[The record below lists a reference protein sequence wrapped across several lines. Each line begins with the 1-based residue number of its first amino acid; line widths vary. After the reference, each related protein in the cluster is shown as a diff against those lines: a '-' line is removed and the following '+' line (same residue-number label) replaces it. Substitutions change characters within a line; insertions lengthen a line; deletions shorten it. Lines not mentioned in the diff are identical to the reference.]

1 MSNFLKLIQE
11 ATPGPNTS
19 SAGQL
24 AANANKPAKKGGII
38 GKAASFAQ
46 KTAAL
51 ASKIGDIG
59 QGKWDIGDALQKI
72 LNKQLDKSTNKMGYF
87 GKSGFNKIKL
97 GDDIIKKINAY
108 GQDAS
113 AASEEAPE
121 ASEANEAVL
130 PAHFLKKINEA
141 QASLDRNEKSG
152 FKNMEQMA
160 GNKDGKS
167 KAVRVWDILKDV
179 LKLDTEMKLTDP
191 GTGKKVVD
199 RRVQWISKG
208 VPSFLKAV
216 KETYPDIPFT
226 FKGHDP
232 KKGLSGS
239 SVEDAEEPE
248 FNFQKSY
255 KGDWIKSLGEDKAK
269 KIVRGLKDIYPGDRI
284 EFEEPAED
292 PEPTEDPDPT
302 EDPVVTPD
310 SKLTIDNALFELTGR
325 TSFGEKGIQYTLK
338 SLTPDVANILKDR
351 DIKYLTYLLQTK
363 DNEFKSPESNT
374 GIIYAYDNKKQPINA
389 ITTEGVNFQWNGQEK
404 LYTLSSENKQLMGVK
419 YSDGQ
424 YPINKTDVKPLTDGK
439 HILMRPDEKSGY
451 MKFQILQ
458 DLPTTKQY
466 LINYKK
472 GVAATEAEIQEAEA
486 KANPSPTS
494 EVKK

>member
-11 ATPGPNTS
+11 ATPESGTAENIGK
-19 SAGQL
+19 GQL
-24 AANANKPAKKGGII
+24 AADANKSVKKGSII

-97 GDDIIKKINAY
+97 GDDIIKKINIY

-113 AASEEAPE
+113 DTSEEAPE

-141 QASLDRNEKSG
+141 QASLDRNEKGG

-160 GNKDGKS
+160 GNKGGKS

-232 KKGLSGS
+232 KKGLSGA

-255 KGDWIKSLGEDKAK
+255 KDDWIKSLGEDKAK
-269 KIVRGLKDIYPGDRI
+269 KIVQGLKDIYPGDRI

-292 PEPTEDPDPT
+292 PEPAE
-302 EDPVVTPD
+302 EPVVTPD

-338 SLTPDVANILKDR
+338 PLTPDVANILKDR
-351 DIKYLTYLLQTK
+351 DIKYLTYLLQSK
-363 DNEFKSPESNT
+363 DNEFKTAEGNS
-374 GIIYAYDNKKQPINA
+374 GIVYAYDNENQLINP
-389 ITTEGVNFQWNGQEK
+389 ITTERVNFEWNGQEK
-404 LYTLSSENKQLMGVK
+404 LYILSTENEQLMGVK

-424 YPINKTDVKPLTDGK
+424 YPINKSDVKVLTDGK
-439 HILMRPDEKSGY
+439 HIIMRPDEKSVY
-451 MKFQILQ
+451 MKFLILQ
-458 DLPTTKQY
+458 DLPSTKQY
-466 LINYKK
+466 LINYTK
-472 GVAATEAEIQEAEA
+472 GTTATEAEIAEADA